1 MCGRAFS
8 PNFLWTW
15 PNAKIAIMGSAQL
28 SSVMST
34 VSSKAS
40 ADSTAKLAA
49 KIEAESQ
56 VMYGSARLW
65 DDGILL
71 PTETRAALGMGLAIA
86 AESGWQNNPGRGQ
99 WGVFRM

>member
-40 ADSTAKLAA
+40 VDSTAKLAA
-49 KIEAESQ
+49 K
-56 VMYGSARLW
+56 YGSARLW